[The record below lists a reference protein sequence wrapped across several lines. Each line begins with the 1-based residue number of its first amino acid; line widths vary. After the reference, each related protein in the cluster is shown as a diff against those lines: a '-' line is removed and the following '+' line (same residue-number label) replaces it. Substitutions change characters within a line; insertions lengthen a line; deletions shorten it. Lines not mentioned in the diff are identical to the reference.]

1 MTTGPQMELGWEL
14 ALLSGVLGGWR
25 EARGQPLKTWLDV
38 RGIFFCSPYP
48 LSATETGT
56 EAVLSAA
63 SEIGSTAIVFV
74 VTPAALLG
82 LAC

>member
-1 MTTGPQMELGWEL
+1 MS
-14 ALLSGVLGGWR
+14 ALCGWR
-25 EARGQPLKTWLDV
+25 EERGQPLKTWLDV
-38 RGIFFCSPYP
+38 RGIFFFFFCSPYP
-48 LSATETGT
+48 LSAMETGT

-63 SEIGSTAIVFV
+63 SEIRSTAIVFV